1 MMRVEVAVHVEE
13 KNHILKSVLPLEG
26 GASGSGSDR
35 IVQADLHISNLQ
47 GGTGVRVNLRHTRH
61 PSPFVPVL
69 LSFAA
74 PAFLAFLSTL
84 GLILAFSIY

>member
-1 MMRVEVAVHVEE
+1 MAVHVEE

-35 IVQADLHISNLQ
+35 IVQADVYISNLQ
-47 GGTGVRVNLRHTRH
+47 GGTEVRVYLRHTRH
-61 PSPFVPVL
+61 PSPFAPVL

-74 PAFLAFLSTL
+74 LAFLALLSTL
-84 GLILAFSIY
+84 GPILAFAIY